1 MEIRGCLKNGALEG
15 RGDLP
20 LLRMRDKTQQ
30 NQSVVKSKA
39 RFLFEEKLIIKD

>member
-1 MEIRGCLKNGALEG
+1 MEIRGYLKNGALAG

-30 NQSVVKSKA
+30 SQAVVNSIA
-39 RFLFEEKLIIKD
+39 RFLFEEKLIYKD